1 MELET
6 RVALLEADAI
16 QRSAD
21 NDELR
26 DAIADLVQEVR
37 ELNKW
42 QASMKYPLTALGMF
56 FVGVLSAAGYG
67 VWSFITKIGQ

>member
-6 RVALLEADAI
+6 RVALLEASAK
-16 QRSAD
+16 QRHQD
-21 NDELR
+21 NVELR
-26 DAIADLVQEVR
+26 FAISELTDQVR

-56 FVGVLSAAGYG
+56 FIGILSAAGYG
-67 VWSFITKIGQ
+67 VWSLFTSSGQ

>member
-6 RVALLEADAI
+6 RVALLEASAK
-16 QRSAD
+16 QRHQD
-21 NDELR
+21 NEELR
-26 DAIADLVQEVR
+26 DAISDLVEQVR

-67 VWSFITKIGQ
+67 VWSLFTKGGQ

>member
-6 RVALLEADAI
+6 RVALLEADAK
-16 QRSAD
+16 QRNAD

-26 DAIADLVQEVR
+26 DAIADLVLEVR

-56 FVGVLSAAGYG
+56 FISVLSAAGYG
-67 VWSFITKIGQ
+67 VWSLFTKGGQ